1 MDFGS
6 YGKTWWANKWLCS
19 ILATASEQ
27 AILQGLK
34 FAARGQ
40 VTSVDIVDNRVISVV
55 KGPNGGLHNNY
66 IVFPKFSKE
75 SSEIF
80 VSFLKQQPAELL
92 ALNNKALSPSLELL
106 MSKSGLQLF
115 DDPAKVNMGC
125 DCRDE
130 RPCKYLVA
138 TFLKIA
144 EQADKEPNVLFK
156 IHGLD
161 LEFIKDFKP
170 DAMEM
175 EAPAEA
181 NLVRSFSKATRLVS
195 SSAENDAGVS
205 GNGSVAGNGN
215 GKSTGESAGIASAIE
230 NAAGKVTESNANV
243 AGDGN
248 GNRAGNGNWN
258 RAGDGNGNRAGDGNG
273 NRAGDGNGNRAGEN
287 AEREEQNAAELT
299 YAEDASASLFGGYK
313 GSGRESLN
321 SIPPKQLPTFDFKSW
336 KDYSHIL
343 PAMLQNFP
351 KFCPA
356 GNFRK
361 SFTDELQACHKFFC
375 DFENFDVFSEH
386 FRVNNAKTFLM
397 ENEQLRLFHKP
408 GWHWNFEQSMAG
420 KIINSNLTVTNVMG
434 ALCCLSAGNFSW
446 HHYSVRYLHLMLQVA
461 FYLVRTGAIYP
472 QVFWIG
478 KDVAQMRWLPAEMLP
493 EILYIVAD
501 LEVTAP
507 RELAWTSKDESFFE
521 IAEPAEHILSL
532 FISQLLKFARKYKT
546 PLKTN
551 HGNLLSFFFDS
562 VSGKLANNAHAIP
575 GKIQQWLSVYSCL
588 GCRTQILFVCSEMD
602 EDVALDVFVLD
613 EDGTATSDAEKSV
626 AGKSVAGNAGENMT
640 SVAGNAAGL
649 LNVARRTPLSEL
661 FENNDSRLLSI
672 MSVLNGIA
680 DGFKPLDAYLERRA
694 SEPILMR
701 GAELLDFLQD
711 CLKKLQLFG
720 IQTEIPKSLL
730 NIGKPKPK
738 MRLQGS
744 MSFGAFTAGDLLD
757 FDWEIAIGD
766 ENISAKEFLEL
777 AEQADGLLK
786 YKSSYVQITEQDLQS
801 IRDKIEGKSSESAKN
816 GKGKKAAEGA
826 TGDAATST
834 DEILEED
841 SVPEI
846 TQAKLVQACFT
857 GECDN
862 IPVEMASD
870 FKQQFDAWR
879 AETDIPLPEHLNAT
893 LRPYQMRGYSW
904 MYKNLE
910 IGFGCILADDMGLGK
925 TLQVI
930 TFLLKM
936 KQEGKFAEKKAI
948 VVMPAGL
955 LCNWQ
960 VEIKKFAPDLT
971 FFAYHGGRRDLE
983 KFNADIL
990 LTTYATFRKDFAELD
1005 KHEWQ
1010 TIIIDEA
1017 QNIKNADSE
1026 QSKLLR
1032 RMRAPMK
1039 IAMSGTPVE
1048 NRLMEFWTIM
1058 DFANRGFF
1066 PSASEFR
1073 EKFETPIQ
1081 KNGNQVVAETFRKI
1095 TAPFML
1101 RRLKTDKSII
1111 SDLPD
1116 KIIQDE
1122 YAELTRSQAALYKR
1136 TLDHF
1141 LAQLEE
1147 EQQLSEKANDA
1158 HALFKRKGIILQMI
1172 LALKQICNHPATFL
1186 KGLANTKSAASST
1199 QDAADS
1205 QESAALRL
1213 GSGSLAPAT
1222 QRHPDD
1228 HREEDYLKGE
1238 SRDQAGL
1245 GMTEPKGRGE
1255 APSSDTIASELDSGS
1270 TAGMTKGKLESGK
1283 MQMLLDLLTSIQEQ
1297 GEKTLIF
1304 TQFAEMGHLLK
1315 STIESEL
1322 GLRTHFYHGGCTQ
1335 TQRSEMIQD
1344 FQENP
1349 DCKVLI
1355 LSLKAGG
1362 TGLNLVAA
1370 SQVIHY
1376 DLWWNPAIEAQAT
1389 DRAFRIGQKRNVQVH
1404 RFITKG
1410 TFEEKI
1416 NALLETKKAI
1426 ANLTVNAGETWLADM
1441 DDKQLA
1447 EVFCLDNTIV

>member
-6 YGKTWWANKWLCS
+6 YGKTWWANKWLSS

-27 AILQGLK
+27 AVLQGLK

-40 VTSVDIVDNRVISVV
+40 VTSIDIVDNRVISVV

-115 DDPAKVNMGC
+115 DDSAKVNMGC

-161 LEFIKDFKP
+161 LEFIKDYKP
-170 DAMEM
+170 DSMEM
-175 EAPAEA
+175 EAPSEA
-181 NLVRSFSKATRLVS
+181 NLVRSFSKATRLVGNAAS
-195 SSAENDAGVS
+195 TDAASVS
-205 GNGSVAGNGN
+205 GNAAGN
-215 GKSTGESAGIASAIE
+215 ASA
-230 NAAGKVTESNANV
+230 NGNV
-243 AGDGN
+243 AGSN
-248 GNRAGNGNWN
+248 
-258 RAGDGNGNRAGDGNG
+258 
-273 NRAGDGNGNRAGEN
+273 GEN
-287 AEREEQNAAELT
+287 AGDSDERAEQEARHAAELSH
-299 YAEDASASLFGGYK
+299 AEDASASLFGGYK
-313 GSGRESLN
+313 GSGRESQN

-361 SFTDELQACHKFFC
+361 SFTDELESCHKFFT
-375 DFENFDVFSEH
+375 DFENFDAFSEQ

-408 GWHWNFEQSMAG
+408 GWHWNFEQSMAD
-420 KIINSNLTVTNVMG
+420 KVINSNLTVTNVMG

-507 RELAWTSKDESFFE
+507 RELAWTSKEESFFE

-613 EDGTATSDAEKSV
+613 EDAASA
-626 AGKSVAGNAGENMT
+626 AGNDAA
-640 SVAGNAAGL
+640 SAAGNAAGL

-701 GAELLDFLQD
+701 GAELLEFLQD

-720 IQTEIPKSLL
+720 IQTEIPKNLL

-801 IRDKIEGKSSESAKN
+801 IRDKIEGKSSDSAKN
-816 GKGKKAAEGA
+816 SKGKKAARD
-826 TGDAATST
+826 DAGTSSENAAENA

-879 AETDIPLPEHLNAT
+879 AETDIPLPENLNAT

-904 MYKNLE
+904 MYKNLQ

-936 KQEGKFAEKKAI
+936 KQEGRFAEKKAI

-960 VEIKKFAPDLT
+960 VEIKKFAPELT
-971 FFAYHGGRRDLE
+971 FFAYHGGRRDLQ
-983 KFNADIL
+983 KFSADVL

-1032 RMRAPMK
+1032 KMKAPMK

-1058 DFANRGFF
+1058 DFANHGFF

-1081 KNGNQVVAETFRKI
+1081 KNGNQIVAETFRKI

-1122 YAELTRSQAALYKR
+1122 YAELTRSQAALYQK
-1136 TLDHF
+1136 TLEHF
-1141 LAQLEE
+1141 MQELEM
-1147 EQQLSEKANDA
+1147 EQALSEKANDA

-1186 KGLANTKSAASST
+1186 KGLAAPENAAT
-1199 QDAADS
+1199 PVQDAA
-1205 QESAALRL
+1205 AV
-1213 GSGSLAPAT
+1213 PAERADT
-1222 QRHPDD
+1222 
-1228 HREEDYLKGE
+1228 
-1238 SRDQAGL
+1238 
-1245 GMTEPKGRGE
+1245 PK
-1255 APSSDTIASELDSGS
+1255 DTS
-1270 TAGMTKGKLESGK
+1270 KLESGK
-1283 MQMLLDLLTSIQEQ
+1283 MQMLLDLLTSIQDQ

-1426 ANLTVNAGETWLADM
+1426 ANMTVNAGETWLADM

>member
-6 YGKTWWANKWLCS
+6 YGKTWWANKWLSS

-27 AILQGLK
+27 AVLQGLK

-40 VTSVDIVDNRVISVV
+40 VTSIDIVDNRVISVV

-75 SSEIF
+75 SSEVF

-130 RPCKYLVA
+130 RPCKYLIA

-161 LEFIKDFKP
+161 LEFIKDYKP

-175 EAPAEA
+175 EAPSET
-181 NLVRSFSKATRLVS
+181 NLVRSFSKATRLVGT
-195 SSAENDAGVS
+195 SAEN
-205 GNGSVAGNGN
+205 
-215 GKSTGESAGIASAIE
+215 ASAIGT
-230 NAAGKVTESNANV
+230 AAGDSDEHEA
-243 AGDGN
+243 
-248 GNRAGNGNWN
+248 
-258 RAGDGNGNRAGDGNG
+258 
-273 NRAGDGNGNRAGEN
+273 
-287 AEREEQNAAELT
+287 QNAAELSH
-299 YAEDASASLFGGYK
+299 AEDASASLFGGYK
-313 GSGRESLN
+313 GSGRESQN

-361 SFTDELQACHKFFC
+361 SFTDELESCHKFFT
-375 DFENFDVFSEH
+375 DFENFDAFSEQ

-408 GWHWNFEQSMAG
+408 GWHWNFEQSMAD
-420 KIINSNLTVTNVMG
+420 KVINSNLTVTNVMG

-507 RELAWTSKDESFFE
+507 RELAWTSKEESFFE

-613 EDGTATSDAEKSV
+613 EDAASAS
-626 AGKSVAGNAGENMT
+626 
-640 SVAGNAAGL
+640 GNAAGPV
-649 LNVARRTPLSEL
+649 NAPRRTPLSEL

-720 IQTEIPKSLL
+720 IQTEIPKNLL

-801 IRDKIEGKSSESAKN
+801 IRDKIEGKSSGNVKD
-816 GKGKKAAEGA
+816 GKGKKTAGDDAGKSSENAAENA
-826 TGDAATST
+826 

-879 AETDIPLPEHLNAT
+879 AETEIPLPENLNAT

-930 TFLLKM
+930 AFLLKM

-971 FFAYHGGRRDLE
+971 FFAYHGGSRNLE
-983 KFNADIL
+983 KFNADVL
-990 LTTYATFRKDFAELD
+990 LTTYATFRKDFDELNER
-1005 KHEWQ
+1005 EWQ
-1010 TIIIDEA
+1010 VIVIDEA

-1026 QSKLLR
+1026 QSRLLR

-1066 PSASEFR
+1066 PSAAEFR

-1081 KNGNQVVAETFRKI
+1081 KMGNEKVAETFRKI

-1122 YAELTRSQAALYKR
+1122 YAELTKPQAALYQK
-1136 TLDHF
+1136 TLEHF
-1141 LAQLEE
+1141 MQELEM
-1147 EQQLSEKANDA
+1147 EQAMSEKANDA

-1186 KGLANTKSAASST
+1186 KGAAAASQEKVAEPAEGPFLR
-1199 QDAADS
+1199 QDADAPRPAHLHPGTGRKDAHLHAVRRNGPPA
-1205 QESAALRL
+1205 EIHHRRGTRPPHAFLPRRMHTNAALRNDRGL
-1213 GSGSLAPAT
+1213 P
-1222 QRHPDD
+1222 
-1228 HREEDYLKGE
+1228 EE
-1238 SRDQAGL
+1238 SRMQGAHPLAQGGRHGPQPHRRIAGHPL
-1245 GMTEPKGRGE
+1245 RLVVEPRHRSASHRPRLPYRAKAQR
-1255 APSSDTIASELDSGS
+1255 PSPPLYH
-1270 TAGMTKGKLESGK
+1270 
-1283 MQMLLDLLTSIQEQ
+1283 Q
-1297 GEKTLIF
+1297 
-1304 TQFAEMGHLLK
+1304 GHLRRENQRAPRNQK
-1315 STIESEL
+1315 SHRQLDRE
-1322 GLRTHFYHGGCTQ
+1322 RWRNMARRHG
-1335 TQRSEMIQD
+1335 R
-1344 FQENP
+1344 
-1349 DCKVLI
+1349 
-1355 LSLKAGG
+1355 
-1362 TGLNLVAA
+1362 
-1370 SQVIHY
+1370 
-1376 DLWWNPAIEAQAT
+1376 QAT
-1389 DRAFRIGQKRNVQVH
+1389 RRS
-1404 RFITKG
+1404 
-1410 TFEEKI
+1410 
-1416 NALLETKKAI
+1416 LLPRQHDCVI
-1426 ANLTVNAGETWLADM
+1426 
-1441 DDKQLA
+1441 
-1447 EVFCLDNTIV
+1447 F

>member
-6 YGKTWWANKWLCS
+6 YGKTWWANKWLSS

-34 FAARGQ
+34 FASRGQ
-40 VTSVDIVDNRVISVV
+40 VANVDIVDNRVISVV
-55 KGPNGGLHNNY
+55 KGPNGGMHNNY

-92 ALNNKALSPSLELL
+92 AFNNKALSPSLELL
-106 MSKSGLQLF
+106 MAKSGLQLF

-130 RPCKYLVA
+130 RPCKYLIA

-144 EQADKEPNVLFK
+144 EQADKDPNILFK

-170 DAMEM
+170 ETMEM
-175 EAPAEA
+175 EAPSES

-195 SSAENDAGVS
+195 
-205 GNGSVAGNGN
+205 
-215 GKSTGESAGIASAIE
+215 ESDS
-230 NAAGKVTESNANV
+230 NAESNTGTDTASRSADGNRT
-243 AGDGN
+243 GDGN
-248 GNRAGNGNWN
+248 ADSAGNSANN
-258 RAGDGNGNRAGDGNG
+258 AITKVAN
-273 NRAGDGNGNRAGEN
+273 EN
-287 AEREEQNAAELT
+287 HDERAEREEQNAAEREVQNAAELSN
-299 YAEDASASLFGGYK
+299 AEDASASLFGGYK

-321 SIPPKQLPTFDFKSW
+321 NIPPKQLPTFDFKSW

-375 DFENFDVFSEH
+375 DFENFEIFSEQ

-408 GWHWNFEQSMAG
+408 GWHWNFEQSLAE
-420 KIINSNLTVTNVMG
+420 KVIKSNLTVTNVMG
-434 ALCCLSAGNFSW
+434 ALCCLSSGNFSW
-446 HHYSVRYLHLMLQVA
+446 HHYSVRYLHLLLQTA
-461 FYLVRTGAIYP
+461 FHLVRTGAIYP

-478 KDVAQMRWLPAEMLP
+478 KDVAQMRWRPAEMLP
-493 EILYIVAD
+493 EILYIIAD
-501 LEVTAP
+501 LEVAAP
-507 RELAWTSKDESFFE
+507 RGLAWTSKEESFFE

-532 FISQLLKFARKYKT
+532 FISQLLKFARTYKT
-546 PLKTN
+546 QLKTN

-562 VSGKLANNAHAIP
+562 VSGKLANNAHTIP

-613 EDGTATSDAEKSV
+613 EDAASASGNATNATGKEATSASE
-626 AGKSVAGNAGENMT
+626 NAAKNA
-640 SVAGNAAGL
+640 AGNAAGL

-701 GAELLDFLQD
+701 GTELLDFLQD

-720 IQTEIPKSLL
+720 IQTEIPKNLL

-766 ENISAKEFLEL
+766 ENLSAKEFLEL

-786 YKSSYVQITEQDLQS
+786 YKSSYVQITEKDLQS
-801 IRDKIEGKSSESAKN
+801 IRDKIEGKSNESAKK
-816 GKGKKAAEGA
+816 GKGKKAAGNV
-826 TGDAATST
+826 TGDAEGTATGESANNGENA

-879 AETDIPLPEHLNAT
+879 AETEIPLPEHLNAT

-983 KFNADIL
+983 KFNADVL
-990 LTTYATFRKDFAELD
+990 LTTYATFRKDFKELD
-1005 KHEWQ
+1005 KIEWQ

-1032 RMRAPMK
+1032 KMKAPMK

-1058 DFANRGFF
+1058 DFANHGFF

-1073 EKFETPIQ
+1073 EKYETPIQ

-1122 YAELTRSQAALYKR
+1122 YAELTKPQAALYKR

-1147 EQQLSEKANDA
+1147 EQQMSELANDA

-1186 KGLANTKSAASST
+1186 KGLNQKDTAAVPTES
-1199 QDAADS
+1199 ADS
-1205 QESAALRL
+1205 
-1213 GSGSLAPAT
+1213 PT
-1222 QRHPDD
+1222 PRHP
-1228 HREEDYLKGE
+1228 EQSEG
-1238 SRDQAGL
+1238 
-1245 GMTEPKGRGE
+1245 
-1255 APSSDTIASELDSGS
+1255 SSEVLVNNS
-1270 TAGMTKGKLESGK
+1270 TAAAPKKSNKLESGK

-1426 ANLTVNAGETWLADM
+1426 ANMTVNAGETWLADM

-1447 EVFCLDNTIV
+1447 EVFRLDNTIV

>member
-1 MDFGS
+1 MDFGN
-6 YGKTWWANKWLCS
+6 YGKTWWANKWLNS
-19 ILATASEQ
+19 ILATASDQ
-27 AILQGLK
+27 AVLQGLK

-40 VTSVDIVDNRVISVV
+40 VTSIDIVDNRVISVV

-161 LEFIKDFKP
+161 LDFIKDYKP
-170 DAMEM
+170 DSMEM
-175 EAPAEA
+175 EAPSET
-181 NLVRSFSKATRLVS
+181 NLVRSFSKATRLV
-195 SSAENDAGVS
+195 
-205 GNGSVAGNGN
+205 GSNA
-215 GKSTGESAGIASAIE
+215 E
-230 NAAGKVTESNANV
+230 NAAGNASANGNV
-243 AGDGN
+243 AGSN
-248 GNRAGNGNWN
+248 GESADSAVARS
-258 RAGDGNGNRAGDGNG
+258 
-273 NRAGDGNGNRAGEN
+273 AGESD
-287 AEREEQNAAELT
+287 EREAQNAAELSH
-299 YAEDASASLFGGYK
+299 AEDASASLFGGYK
-313 GSGRESLN
+313 GSGRESQN

-361 SFTDELQACHKFFC
+361 SFTDELESCHKFFT
-375 DFENFDVFSEH
+375 DFENFDAFSEQ

-408 GWHWNFEQSMAG
+408 GWHWNFEQSMAD
-420 KIINSNLTVTNVMG
+420 KVINSNLTVTNVMG

-507 RELAWTSKDESFFE
+507 RELAWTSKEEAFFE

-613 EDGTATSDAEKSV
+613 EDAASAS
-626 AGKSVAGNAGENMT
+626 
-640 SVAGNAAGL
+640 GNAAGPV
-649 LNVARRTPLSEL
+649 NAPRRTPLSEL

-701 GAELLDFLQD
+701 GAELLEFLQD

-720 IQTEIPKSLL
+720 IQTEIPKNLL

-801 IRDKIEGKSSESAKN
+801 IRDKIEGKSGADAKD
-816 GKGKKAAEGA
+816 GKGKKTAGDDAGTSSDNAAENA
-826 TGDAATST
+826 

-879 AETDIPLPEHLNAT
+879 AETDIPLPENLNAT

-960 VEIKKFAPDLT
+960 VEIKKFAPELT
-971 FFAYHGGRRDLE
+971 FFAYHGGRRDLQ
-983 KFNADIL
+983 KFSADVL

-1058 DFANRGFF
+1058 DFANHGFF

-1081 KNGNQVVAETFRKI
+1081 KNGNQIVAETFRKI

-1122 YAELTRSQAALYKR
+1122 YAELTRSQAALYQK
-1136 TLDHF
+1136 TLEHF
-1141 LAQLEE
+1141 MQELEM
-1147 EQQLSEKANDA
+1147 EQALSEKANDA

-1186 KGLANTKSAASST
+1186 KGLAATSA
-1199 QDAADS
+1199 QDAAAVPT
-1205 QESAALRL
+1205 ESAN
-1213 GSGSLAPAT
+1213 SPS

-1238 SRDQAGL
+1238 CRDQAGL

-1255 APSSDTIASELDSGS
+1255 APSSEVLSNVPKSS
-1270 TAGMTKGKLESGK
+1270 KLESGK

-1416 NALLETKKAI
+1416 NSLLETKKAI

>member
-92 ALNNKALSPSLELL
+92 AFNNKALSPSLELL

-181 NLVRSFSKATRLVS
+181 NLVRSFSKATRLVGTG
-195 SSAENDAGVS
+195 AENDAGVS
-205 GNGSVAGNGN
+205 GNANAAGDAIANVAGDGN
-215 GKSTGESAGIASAIE
+215 GKSTGESAGIASAIG

-248 GNRAGNGNWN
+248 GNRAEHVE
-258 RAGDGNGNRAGDGNG
+258 R
-273 NRAGDGNGNRAGEN
+273 

-336 KDYSHIL
+336 KDYLHIL

-613 EDGTATSDAEKSV
+613 EDGTATSVAE
-626 AGKSVAGNAGENMT
+626 KSVAGNAGENMT

-649 LNVARRTPLSEL
+649 LNVAKRTPLSEL

-786 YKSSYVQITEQDLQS
+786 YKSSYVQITEKDLQS
-801 IRDKIEGKSSESAKN
+801 IRDKIEGKSSESAK
-816 GKGKKAAEGA
+816 KGKKAAGNAVGTAAENSAGNS
-826 TGDAATST
+826 ATSA

-893 LRPYQMRGYSW
+893 LRSYQMRGYSW

-983 KFNADIL
+983 KFNADVL

-1205 QESAALRL
+1205 QESAAL
-1213 GSGSLAPAT
+1213 
-1222 QRHPDD
+1222 Q
-1228 HREEDYLKGE
+1228 K
-1238 SRDQAGL
+1238 
-1245 GMTEPKGRGE
+1245 
-1255 APSSDTIASELDSGS
+1255 SS
-1270 TAGMTKGKLESGK
+1270 KLESGK

-1315 STIESEL
+1315 STIEEEL

>member
-27 AILQGLK
+27 AIVQGLK
-34 FAARGQ
+34 FATRGQ
-40 VTSVDIVDNRVISVV
+40 VSSVDIVDNRVISVV

-92 ALNNKALSPSLELL
+92 AFNNKALSPSLELL
-106 MSKSGLQLF
+106 MAKSGLQLF

-130 RPCKYLVA
+130 RPCKYLIA

-144 EQADKEPNVLFK
+144 EQADKDPNVLFK
-156 IHGLD
+156 IHGLN

-170 DAMEM
+170 ETMEM
-175 EAPAEA
+175 EAPAES

-195 SSAENDAGVS
+195 ESEPNAESSSITRTASGNAARNAESNGNVAGVS
-205 GNGSVAGNGN
+205 GN
-215 GKSTGESAGIASAIE
+215 
-230 NAAGKVTESNANV
+230 ANE
-243 AGDGN
+243 
-248 GNRAGNGNWN
+248 NRAGNGN
-258 RAGDGNGNRAGDGNG
+258 GNSDERT
-273 NRAGDGNGNRAGEN
+273 
-287 AEREEQNAAELT
+287 EREEQNAAELAH
-299 YAEDASASLFGGYK
+299 AEDASESFFGGYK
-313 GSGRESLN
+313 GSGRESQN
-321 SIPPKQLPTFDFKSW
+321 SIPPKRLPEFDFKSW

-408 GWHWNFEQSMAG
+408 GWHWKFEQSMG
-420 KIINSNLTVTNVMG
+420 EKVINSNLTVTNVMG
-434 ALCCLSAGNFSW
+434 ALCCLSSGNFSW

-478 KDVAQMRWLPAEMLP
+478 KDVAQMRWRPAEMLP

-501 LEVTAP
+501 LEVSAP
-507 RELAWTSKDESFFE
+507 RGLAWTSKEESFFE

-532 FISQLLKFARKYKT
+532 FISQLLKFARTYKT

-562 VSGKLANNAHAIP
+562 VSGKLANNAHTIP
-575 GKIQQWLSVYSCL
+575 GKIQQWLSVYSSL
-588 GCRTQILFVCSEMD
+588 GCRTQISFVCSEMD
-602 EDVALDVFVLD
+602 EDVALDIFVLD
-613 EDGTATSDAEKSV
+613 EDGTK
-626 AGKSVAGNAGENMT
+626 
-640 SVAGNAAGL
+640 
-649 LNVARRTPLSEL
+649 RTPLSEL

-672 MSVLNGIA
+672 LSVLNGIA

-694 SEPILMR
+694 SDPILMR
-701 GAELLDFLQD
+701 GAELLEFLQD

-720 IQTEIPKSLL
+720 IQTEIPKNLL

-786 YKSSYVQITEQDLQS
+786 YKSSYVQITEKDLQS
-801 IRDKIEGKSSESAKN
+801 IRDKIEGKSGESAKN
-816 GKGKKAAEGA
+816 GKGKKVAENAEETAAENSA
-826 TGDAATST
+826 GDAATSA
-834 DEILEED
+834 EENLEED

-879 AETDIPLPEHLNAT
+879 SETEIPLPENLNAT

-960 VEIKKFAPDLT
+960 VEIKKFAPELS
-971 FFAYHGGRRDLE
+971 FFAYHGGRRSLE
-983 KFNADIL
+983 KFNADVL
-990 LTTYATFRKDFAELD
+990 LTTYATFRKDFKELD
-1005 KHEWQ
+1005 KHAWQ

-1032 RMRAPMK
+1032 KMKAPMK

-1058 DFANRGFF
+1058 DFANHGFF

-1081 KNGNQVVAETFRKI
+1081 KNGNQIVAETFRKI

-1147 EQQLSEKANDA
+1147 EQELSEKANDA

-1186 KGLANTKSAASST
+1186 KGLDDNHLRRESRPTGVGHDRAEWLGIERSESPKTKDESAAS
-1199 QDAADS
+1199 Q
-1205 QESAALRL
+1205 
-1213 GSGSLAPAT
+1213 
-1222 QRHPDD
+1222 
-1228 HREEDYLKGE
+1228 K
-1238 SRDQAGL
+1238 
-1245 GMTEPKGRGE
+1245 
-1255 APSSDTIASELDSGS
+1255 SS
-1270 TAGMTKGKLESGK
+1270 KLESGK

>member
-181 NLVRSFSKATRLVS
+181 NLVRSFSKATRLVGTG
-195 SSAENDAGVS
+195 AENDAGVS
-205 GNGSVAGNGN
+205 GNANAA
-215 GKSTGESAGIASAIE
+215 GESAGIASAIG
-230 NAAGKVTESNANV
+230 NAAGKVAESNGSV

-248 GNRAGNGNWN
+248 GNRAEHVE
-258 RAGDGNGNRAGDGNG
+258 R
-273 NRAGDGNGNRAGEN
+273 

-420 KIINSNLTVTNVMG
+420 KTINSNLTVTNVMG

-613 EDGTATSDAEKSV
+613 EDGTATSVAE
-626 AGKSVAGNAGENMT
+626 KSVAGNAGENMT

-649 LNVARRTPLSEL
+649 LNVAKRTPLSEL

-786 YKSSYVQITEQDLQS
+786 YKSSYVQITEKDLQS
-801 IRDKIEGKSSESAKN
+801 IRDKIEGKSSESSKN
-816 GKGKKAAEGA
+816 GKGKKVAENTAGNAVGTAAENSAGNS
-826 TGDAATST
+826 ATST

-879 AETDIPLPEHLNAT
+879 AETDIPLPENLNAT

-983 KFNADIL
+983 KFNADVL

-1186 KGLANTKSAASST
+1186 KGAAAAS
-1199 QDAADS
+1199 
-1205 QESAALRL
+1205 QENVAEPAEATPIES
-1213 GSGSLAPAT
+1213 APAT
-1222 QRHPDD
+1222 
-1228 HREEDYLKGE
+1228 
-1238 SRDQAGL
+1238 S
-1245 GMTEPKGRGE
+1245 
-1255 APSSDTIASELDSGS
+1255 APALS
-1270 TAGMTKGKLESGK
+1270 SGK

>member
-6 YGKTWWANKWLCS
+6 YGKTWWANKWLNS
-19 ILATASEQ
+19 ILATASDQ
-27 AILQGLK
+27 AVLQGLK

-40 VTSVDIVDNRVISVV
+40 VTSIDIVDNRVISVV

-80 VSFLKQQPAELL
+80 VSFLKQLPAELL

-161 LEFIKDFKP
+161 LEFIKDYKP

-175 EAPAEA
+175 EAPSEV
-181 NLVRSFSKATRLVS
+181 NLVRSFSKATRLVGNAAS
-195 SSAENDAGVS
+195 SDAAGAS
-205 GNGSVAGNGN
+205 GNAAGNASANGNVAGSN
-215 GKSTGESAGIASAIE
+215 GESADSA
-230 NAAGKVTESNANV
+230 V
-243 AGDGN
+243 ARN
-248 GNRAGNGNWN
+248 
-258 RAGDGNGNRAGDGNG
+258 
-273 NRAGDGNGNRAGEN
+273 AGESD
-287 AEREEQNAAELT
+287 EREAQNAAELSH
-299 YAEDASASLFGGYK
+299 AEDASASLFGGYK
-313 GSGRESLN
+313 GSGRESQN

-361 SFTDELQACHKFFC
+361 SFTDELESCHKFFT
-375 DFENFDVFSEH
+375 DFENFDAFSEQ

-408 GWHWNFEQSMAG
+408 GWHWNFEQSMAD
-420 KIINSNLTVTNVMG
+420 KVINSNLTVTNVMG

-507 RELAWTSKDESFFE
+507 RELAWTSKEEAFFE

-613 EDGTATSDAEKSV
+613 EDAASA
-626 AGKSVAGNAGENMT
+626 AGNDAA
-640 SVAGNAAGL
+640 SAAGNAAGL
-649 LNVARRTPLSEL
+649 VNATRRTPLSEL

-720 IQTEIPKSLL
+720 IQTEIPKNLL

-801 IRDKIEGKSSESAKN
+801 IRDKIEGKSSDSAKN
-816 GKGKKAAEGA
+816 SKGKKTGGDEARTSSENAAEGA

-879 AETDIPLPEHLNAT
+879 AETDIPLPENLNAT

-971 FFAYHGGRRDLE
+971 FFAYHGGRRNLQ
-983 KFNADIL
+983 KFNADVL

-1058 DFANRGFF
+1058 DFANHGFF

-1081 KNGNQVVAETFRKI
+1081 KNGNQIVAETFRKI

-1122 YAELTRSQAALYKR
+1122 YAELTRSQAALYQK
-1136 TLDHF
+1136 TLEHF
-1141 LAQLEE
+1141 MQELEM
-1147 EQQLSEKANDA
+1147 EQALSEKANDA

-1186 KGLANTKSAASST
+1186 KGLAAASAQDAAAVPTESAAS
-1199 QDAADS
+1199 Q
-1205 QESAALRL
+1205 
-1213 GSGSLAPAT
+1213 
-1222 QRHPDD
+1222 
-1228 HREEDYLKGE
+1228 K
-1238 SRDQAGL
+1238 
-1245 GMTEPKGRGE
+1245 
-1255 APSSDTIASELDSGS
+1255 SS
-1270 TAGMTKGKLESGK
+1270 KLESGK

>member
-6 YGKTWWANKWLCS
+6 YGKTWWANKWLS
-19 ILATASEQ
+19 AILATASEQ
-27 AILQGLK
+27 AVLQGLK
-34 FAARGQ
+34 FASRGQ
-40 VTSVDIVDNRVISVV
+40 VANVDIVDNRVISVV

-106 MSKSGLQLF
+106 MMKSGLQLF

-130 RPCKYLVA
+130 RPCKYLIA

-144 EQADKEPNVLFK
+144 EEADKDPNVLFK

-170 DAMEM
+170 ETMEM
-175 EAPAEA
+175 EAPAES
-181 NLVRSFSKATRLVS
+181 NLVRSFSKATKLVS
-195 SSAENDAGVS
+195 ESDANDTAS
-205 GNGSVAGNGN
+205 GNVAGNRTTN
-215 GKSTGESAGIASAIE
+215 AAADAESSA
-230 NAAGKVTESNANV
+230 NAAGTATE
-243 AGDGN
+243 N
-248 GNRAGNGNWN
+248 GNTAT
-258 RAGDGNGNRAGDGNG
+258 
-273 NRAGDGNGNRAGEN
+273 EN
-287 AEREEQNAAELT
+287 IATRSRAAELAH
-299 YAEDASASLFGGYK
+299 AEDASESFFGGYK
-313 GSGRESLN
+313 GSGRESQN
-321 SIPPKQLPTFDFKSW
+321 SIPPKRLPEFDFKSW

-408 GWHWNFEQSMAG
+408 GWHWNFEQALDE
-420 KIINSNLTVTNVMG
+420 KVIKSNLTVTNVMG
-434 ALCCLSAGNFSW
+434 ALCCLSSGNFSW
-446 HHYSVRYLHLMLQVA
+446 HHYSVRYLHLLLQVS

-478 KDVAQMRWLPAEMLP
+478 KDVAQMRWRPAEMLP

-501 LEVTAP
+501 LEVAAP
-507 RELAWTSKDESFFE
+507 RNLAWTSKDEELFE

-532 FISQLLKFARKYKT
+532 FISQLLKFARTYKT
-546 PLKTN
+546 QLKTN

-562 VSGKLANNAHAIP
+562 VSGKLANNAHTIP
-575 GKIQQWLSVYSCL
+575 GKIQQWLSVYSSL
-588 GCRTQILFVCSEMD
+588 GCRTQILFVCYESGD
-602 EDVALDVFVLD
+602 DVALEIFVLD
-613 EDGTATSDAEKSV
+613 EDANSNADVDAG
-626 AGKSVAGNAGENMT
+626 ANANVGENR
-640 SVAGNAAGL
+640 AN
-649 LNVARRTPLSEL
+649 RTPLSEL

-672 MSVLNGIA
+672 LSVLNGIA
-680 DGFKPLDAYLERRA
+680 DGFKPLDEYLERRA
-694 SEPILMR
+694 SVPILMR
-701 GAELLDFLQD
+701 GAELLEFLQD
-711 CLKKLQLFG
+711 CLKKLELFG
-720 IQTEIPKSLL
+720 IKTEIPKNLL

-744 MSFGAFTAGDLLD
+744 MSFGAFTASDLLD

-766 ENISAKEFLEL
+766 ENVSAKEFLEL

-786 YKSSYVQITEQDLQS
+786 YKSQYVQITEQDLQS
-801 IRDKIEGKSSESAKN
+801 IRDKIEGKPGATKGKGAKKHDGESAN
-816 GKGKKAAEGA
+816 SDASNDADGGSA
-826 TGDAATST
+826 TNS

-841 SVPEI
+841 TAPEI

-879 AETDIPLPEHLNAT
+879 AETEIPLPENLNAT

-904 MYKNLE
+904 MYKNLQ

-936 KQEGKFAEKKAI
+936 KQEGKFETKKAI

-960 VEIKKFAPDLT
+960 VEIKKFAPELT
-971 FFAYHGGRRDLE
+971 FFAYHGGRRNLE
-983 KFNADIL
+983 KFNADVL
-990 LTTYATFRKDFAELD
+990 LTTYATYRKDFKELD
-1005 KHEWQ
+1005 QIEWQ

-1032 RMRAPMK
+1032 KMKAPMK

-1073 EKFETPIQ
+1073 EKYETPIQ
-1081 KNGNQVVAETFRKI
+1081 KNGNQIVAETFRKI

-1111 SDLPD
+1111 SDLPE

-1122 YAELTRSQAALYKR
+1122 YAELTRSQAAIYKR

-1147 EQQLSEKANDA
+1147 EQQLSELANDS

-1186 KGLANTKSAASST
+1186 KGVDDNHLRRETK
-1199 QDAADS
+1199 D
-1205 QESAALRL
+1205 ER
-1213 GSGSLAPAT
+1213 
-1222 QRHPDD
+1222 
-1228 HREEDYLKGE
+1228 REMD
-1238 SRDQAGL
+1238 
-1245 GMTEPKGRGE
+1245 
-1255 APSSDTIASELDSGS
+1255 S
-1270 TAGMTKGKLESGK
+1270 TAPLQSDNAGVQHQKKLESGK
-1283 MQMLLDLLTSIQEQ
+1283 MQMLLDLLTSIQDQ

-1304 TQFAEMGHLLK
+1304 TQFAEMGNLLK
-1315 STIESEL
+1315 MTIETEL

-1335 TQRSEMIQD
+1335 AQRAEMIQD
-1344 FQENP
+1344 FQGNP

-1362 TGLNLVAA
+1362 TGLNLTAA

-1426 ANLTVNAGETWLADM
+1426 ANMTVNAGETWLADM

-1447 EVFCLDNTIV
+1447 EIFRLDNTIV

>member
-6 YGKTWWANKWLCS
+6 YGKTWWANKWLSS

-34 FAARGQ
+34 FATRGQ
-40 VTSVDIVDNRVISVV
+40 VTNIDIIDNRVISVV

-92 ALNNKALSPSLELL
+92 AFNNKALSPSLELL

-144 EQADKEPNVLFK
+144 EEADKEPNVLFK

-175 EAPAEA
+175 EAPSEA
-181 NLVRSFSKATRLVS
+181 NLVRSFSKATRLVGNAAS
-195 SSAENDAGVS
+195 SDTAG
-205 GNGSVAGNGN
+205 
-215 GKSTGESAGIASAIE
+215 ASE
-230 NAAGKVTESNANV
+230 NAAGNAS
-243 AGDGN
+243 AN
-248 GNRAGNGNWN
+248 GTA
-258 RAGDGNGNRAGDGNG
+258 
-273 NRAGDGNGNRAGEN
+273 
-287 AEREEQNAAELT
+287 AEREVQNAAAIRNAAGNAVEDRAKIEAEQAAELSH
-299 YAEDASASLFGGYK
+299 AEDASASLFGGYK
-313 GSGRESLN
+313 GSGRESQN
-321 SIPPKQLPTFDFKSW
+321 SIPPKQLPVFDFKSW

-375 DFENFDVFSEH
+375 DFENFDAFSEQ

-397 ENEQLRLFHKP
+397 ENEQLRLFHRP
-408 GWHWNFEQSMAG
+408 GWRWNFEQSLAN
-420 KIINSNLTVTNVMG
+420 KVIDSNLTVKNVMG

-507 RELAWTSKDESFFE
+507 RELAWTCKDEEFFE

-532 FISQLLKFARKYKT
+532 FISQLLKFARTYKT

-588 GCRTQILFVCSEMD
+588 GCRTQILFVCYESGD
-602 EDVALDVFVLD
+602 DVALEVFVCD
-613 EDGTATSDAEKSV
+613 DDGTANVGAIDDANAD
-626 AGKSVAGNAGENMT
+626 AGIGENR
-640 SVAGNAAGL
+640 AN
-649 LNVARRTPLSEL
+649 RTPLSEL

-672 MSVLNGIA
+672 LSVLNGIA

-694 SEPILMR
+694 SSPILMR

-720 IQTEIPKSLL
+720 IQTEIPKNLL

-786 YKSSYVQITEQDLQS
+786 YKSQYVQVTEQDLQS
-801 IRDKIEGKSSESAKN
+801 IRDKIEGKSGATDKKSAKSRDGESAN
-816 GKGKKAAEGA
+816 SDSTNAAG
-826 TGDAATST
+826 TDAENAENE
-834 DEILEED
+834 DEILEEEQAP
-841 SVPEI
+841 VI

-879 AETDIPLPEHLNAT
+879 AETEIPLPENLNAT

-936 KQEGKFAEKKAI
+936 KQEGKFETKKAI

-960 VEIKKFAPDLT
+960 VEIKKFAPELS
-971 FFAYHGGRRDLE
+971 FFAYHGGRRNLE
-983 KFNADIL
+983 KFNADVL
-990 LTTYATFRKDFAELD
+990 LTTYATFRKDFKELD
-1005 KHEWQ
+1005 KIEWQ

-1032 RMRAPMK
+1032 KMKAPMK

-1073 EKFETPIQ
+1073 EKYETPIQ

-1111 SDLPD
+1111 SDLPE

-1122 YAELTRSQAALYKR
+1122 YAELTRSQAALYQK
-1136 TLDHF
+1136 TLEHF
-1141 LAQLEE
+1141 MQELEM
-1147 EQQLSEKANDA
+1147 EQALSEKANDA

-1186 KGLANTKSAASST
+1186 KGLDDNH
-1199 QDAADS
+1199 
-1205 QESAALRL
+1205 LR
-1213 GSGSLAPAT
+1213 
-1222 QRHPDD
+1222 R
-1228 HREEDYLKGE
+1228 E
-1238 SRDQAGL
+1238 SRPTEL
-1245 GMTEPKGRGE
+1245 GMTEPNGWDLSE
-1255 APSSDTIASELDSGS
+1255 AKDQRREMDS
-1270 TAGMTKGKLESGK
+1270 TAPLQSDKASVQHPEKLESGK

-1426 ANLTVNAGETWLADM
+1426 ANMTVNAGETWLADM

-1447 EVFCLDNTIV
+1447 EIFRLDNTIV

>member
-6 YGKTWWANKWLCS
+6 YGKTWWANKWLSS

-34 FAARGQ
+34 FASRGQ
-40 VTSVDIVDNRVISVV
+40 VANVDIVDNRVISVV
-55 KGPNGGLHNNY
+55 KGPNGGMHNNY

-92 ALNNKALSPSLELL
+92 AFNNKALSPSLELL
-106 MSKSGLQLF
+106 MAKSGLQLF

-130 RPCKYLVA
+130 RPCKYLIA

-144 EQADKEPNVLFK
+144 EQADKDPNVLFK

-170 DAMEM
+170 ETMEM
-175 EAPAEA
+175 EAPSES

-195 SSAENDAGVS
+195 ESDSNAESSSITRTASGSAARNAECNGNVAGVS
-205 GNGSVAGNGN
+205 GN
-215 GKSTGESAGIASAIE
+215 
-230 NAAGKVTESNANV
+230 ANE
-243 AGDGN
+243 
-248 GNRAGNGNWN
+248 NRAGNGN
-258 RAGDGNGNRAGDGNG
+258 ADSAGNRDE
-273 NRAGDGNGNRAGEN
+273 RT
-287 AEREEQNAAELT
+287 EREEQKAAELAH
-299 YAEDASASLFGGYK
+299 AEDASESFFGGYK

-321 SIPPKQLPTFDFKSW
+321 NIPPKQLPTFDFKSW

-375 DFENFDVFSEH
+375 DFENFEVFSEH

-408 GWHWNFEQSMAG
+408 GWHWNFEQSLAE
-420 KIINSNLTVTNVMG
+420 KVIKSNLTVTNVMG
-434 ALCCLSAGNFSW
+434 ALCCLSSGNFSW
-446 HHYSVRYLHLMLQVA
+446 HHYSVRYLHLLLQTA
-461 FYLVRTGAIYP
+461 FHLVRTGAIYP

-478 KDVAQMRWLPAEMLP
+478 KDVAQMRWRPAEMLP

-501 LEVTAP
+501 LEVAAP
-507 RELAWTSKDESFFE
+507 RGLAWTSKEESFFE

-532 FISQLLKFARKYKT
+532 FISQLLKFARTYKT
-546 PLKTN
+546 QLKTN

-562 VSGKLANNAHAIP
+562 VSGKLANNAHTIP

-588 GCRTQILFVCSEMD
+588 GCRTQILFVCSEVD

-613 EDGTATSDAEKSV
+613 EEAANAS
-626 AGKSVAGNAGENMT
+626 GNATNAAGGNAA
-640 SVAGNAAGL
+640 SVVGNTAKNATGNAAGL

-720 IQTEIPKSLL
+720 IQTEIPKNLL
-730 NIGKPKPK
+730 NISKPKPK

-786 YKSSYVQITEQDLQS
+786 YKSSYVQITEKDLQS
-801 IRDKIEGKSSESAKN
+801 IREKIEGKSSESAKN
-816 GKGKKAAEGA
+816 GKGKKAAGNV
-826 TGDAATST
+826 TGDAEGTAAGESANSSANPEENA
-834 DEILEED
+834 DELLEED

-879 AETDIPLPEHLNAT
+879 AETEVPLPENLNAT

-960 VEIKKFAPDLT
+960 VEIKKFAPELT
-971 FFAYHGGRRDLE
+971 FFAYHGGRRSLE
-983 KFNADIL
+983 KFNADVL
-990 LTTYATFRKDFAELD
+990 LTTYATFRKDFKELD
-1005 KHEWQ
+1005 KHAWQ

-1032 RMRAPMK
+1032 KMKAPMK

-1048 NRLMEFWTIM
+1048 SRLMEFWTIM
-1058 DFANRGFF
+1058 DFANHGFF

-1081 KNGNQVVAETFRKI
+1081 KNGNQIVAETFRKI

-1122 YAELTRSQAALYKR
+1122 YAELTKPQAALYKR

-1186 KGLANTKSAASST
+1186 KGLDESGKASPEPAEGTRDESEVAESSA
-1199 QDAADS
+1199 QDV
-1205 QESAALRL
+1205 SAL
-1213 GSGSLAPAT
+1213 PAEV
-1222 QRHPDD
+1222 PSNDNN
-1228 HREEDYLKGE
+1228 KV
-1238 SRDQAGL
+1238 A
-1245 GMTEPKGRGE
+1245 EPAE
-1255 APSSDTIASELDSGS
+1255 APVKKTSSLT
-1270 TAGMTKGKLESGK
+1270 SGK

-1447 EVFCLDNTIV
+1447 EVFRLDNTIV

>member
-6 YGKTWWANKWLCS
+6 YGKTWWANKWLSS

-27 AILQGLK
+27 AVLQGLK

-40 VTSVDIVDNRVISVV
+40 VTSIDIVDNRVISVV

-161 LEFIKDFKP
+161 LEFIKDYKP

-175 EAPAEA
+175 EAPSET
-181 NLVRSFSKATRLVS
+181 NLVRSFSKATRLV
-195 SSAENDAGVS
+195 ENAASTDAASVS
-205 GNGSVAGNGN
+205 GNAAGNASANGNVAGSN
-215 GKSTGESAGIASAIE
+215 GESADSA
-230 NAAGKVTESNANV
+230 V
-243 AGDGN
+243 A
-248 GNRAGNGNWN
+248 RS
-258 RAGDGNGNRAGDGNG
+258 
-273 NRAGDGNGNRAGEN
+273 AGESD
-287 AEREEQNAAELT
+287 EREAQNAAELSH
-299 YAEDASASLFGGYK
+299 AEDASASLFGGYK
-313 GSGRESLN
+313 GSGRESQN

-361 SFTDELQACHKFFC
+361 SFTDELESCHKFFT
-375 DFENFDVFSEH
+375 DFENFDAFSEQ

-408 GWHWNFEQSMAG
+408 GWHWNFEQSMAD
-420 KIINSNLTVTNVMG
+420 KVINSNLTVTNVMG

-507 RELAWTSKDESFFE
+507 RELAWTSKEESFFE

-613 EDGTATSDAEKSV
+613 EDAASAS
-626 AGKSVAGNAGENMT
+626 
-640 SVAGNAAGL
+640 GNAAGPV
-649 LNVARRTPLSEL
+649 NAPRRTPLSEL

-720 IQTEIPKSLL
+720 IQTEIPKNLL

-801 IRDKIEGKSSESAKN
+801 IRDKIEGKSSGNVKD
-816 GKGKKAAEGA
+816 GKSKKAGGNAAGSNDENAAEGA
-826 TGDAATST
+826 ATSA

-879 AETDIPLPEHLNAT
+879 TETDIPLPENLNAT

-960 VEIKKFAPDLT
+960 VEIKKFAPELT
-971 FFAYHGGRRDLE
+971 FFAYHGGRRDLQ
-983 KFNADIL
+983 KFSADVL

-1058 DFANRGFF
+1058 DFANHGFF

-1081 KNGNQVVAETFRKI
+1081 KNGNQIVAETFRKI

-1122 YAELTRSQAALYKR
+1122 YAELTRSQAALYQK
-1136 TLDHF
+1136 TLEHF
-1141 LAQLEE
+1141 MQELEM
-1147 EQQLSEKANDA
+1147 EQALSEKANDA

-1186 KGLANTKSAASST
+1186 KGLAAKSATNPSA
-1199 QDAADS
+1199 QDAAAVPTENADS
-1205 QESAALRL
+1205 PS
-1213 GSGSLAPAT
+1213 
-1222 QRHPDD
+1222 QRHPE
-1228 HREEDYLKGE
+1228 RSEGSSEVL
-1238 SRDQAGL
+1238 SNV
-1245 GMTEPKGRGE
+1245 PK
-1255 APSSDTIASELDSGS
+1255 SS
-1270 TAGMTKGKLESGK
+1270 KLESGK

-1416 NALLETKKAI
+1416 NTLLETKKTI

>member
-6 YGKTWWANKWLCS
+6 YGKSWWANKWLCS
-19 ILATASEQ
+19 ILATASEH

-40 VTSVDIVDNRVISVV
+40 VASVDIVDNRVISVV

-92 ALNNKALSPSLELL
+92 AFNNKALSPSLELL
-106 MSKSGLQLF
+106 MAKSGLQLF

-130 RPCKYLVA
+130 RPCKYLIA

-144 EQADKEPNVLFK
+144 EQADKDPNILFK

-170 DAMEM
+170 ETMEM

-181 NLVRSFSKATRLVS
+181 NLVRSFSKATRLVGSAGS
-195 SSAENDAGVS
+195 SDAAGVS
-205 GNGSVAGNGN
+205 GNANENRTGNGN
-215 GKSTGESAGIASAIE
+215 GES
-230 NAAGKVTESNANV
+230 
-243 AGDGN
+243 DGN
-248 GNRAGNGNWN
+248 RDERA
-258 RAGDGNGNRAGDGNG
+258 
-273 NRAGDGNGNRAGEN
+273 EQ
-287 AEREEQNAAELT
+287 EEQNAAELAH
-299 YAEDASASLFGGYK
+299 AEDASESLFGGYK
-313 GSGRESLN
+313 GSGRESQN

-408 GWHWNFEQSMAG
+408 GWHWKFEQSMG
-420 KIINSNLTVTNVMG
+420 EKVINSNLTVTNVMG
-434 ALCCLSAGNFSW
+434 ALCCLSSGNFSW

-478 KDVAQMRWLPAEMLP
+478 KDVAQMRWRPAEMLP

-501 LEVTAP
+501 LEVSAP
-507 RELAWTSKDESFFE
+507 RGIAWTSKDESFFE

-532 FISQLLKFARKYKT
+532 FISQLLKFARTYKT

-562 VSGKLANNAHAIP
+562 VSGKLANNAHTIP
-575 GKIQQWLSVYSCL
+575 GKIQQWLSVYSSL
-588 GCRTQILFVCSEMD
+588 GCRTQILFVCYESGD
-602 EDVALDVFVLD
+602 DVALEIFVLD
-613 EDGTATSDAEKSV
+613 EDATSAT
-626 AGKSVAGNAGENMT
+626 GNAT
-640 SVAGNAAGL
+640 K
-649 LNVARRTPLSEL
+649 RTPLSEL

-672 MSVLNGIA
+672 LSVLNGIA
-680 DGFKPLDAYLERRA
+680 DGFKPLDEYIERRA
-694 SEPILMR
+694 SVPILMR
-701 GAELLDFLQD
+701 GAELLEFLQD

-720 IQTEIPKSLL
+720 IQTEIPKNLL

-786 YKSSYVQITEQDLQS
+786 YKSSYVQITEKDLQS
-801 IRDKIEGKSSESAKN
+801 IRDKIEGKSGESAKN
-816 GKGKKAAEGA
+816 GKSKKTAGDDAETSSENAAEGA
-826 TGDAATST
+826 TGGAATSA
-834 DEILEED
+834 DELIEED

-879 AETDIPLPEHLNAT
+879 AETEVPLPENLNAT

-960 VEIKKFAPDLT
+960 VEIKKFAPELS
-971 FFAYHGGRRDLE
+971 FFAYHGGRRSLE
-983 KFNADIL
+983 KFNADVL
-990 LTTYATFRKDFAELD
+990 LTTYATFRKDFKELD
-1005 KHEWQ
+1005 KHAWQ

-1032 RMRAPMK
+1032 KMKAPMK

-1058 DFANRGFF
+1058 DFANHGFF

-1081 KNGNQVVAETFRKI
+1081 KNGNQIVAETFRKI

-1147 EQQLSEKANDA
+1147 EQELSEKANDA

-1186 KGLANTKSAASST
+1186 KGLANT
-1199 QDAADS
+1199 
-1205 QESAALRL
+1205 EN
-1213 GSGSLAPAT
+1213 
-1222 QRHPDD
+1222 RHPDD

-1238 SRDQAGL
+1238 CRDQAGL

-1255 APSSDTIASELDSGS
+1255 APSSEVLSNVPKSN
-1270 TAGMTKGKLESGK
+1270 KLESGK

-1416 NALLETKKAI
+1416 NSLLETKKAV

-1447 EVFCLDNTIV
+1447 EVFRLDNTIV

>member
-6 YGKTWWANKWLCS
+6 YGKTWWANKWLNS
-19 ILATASEQ
+19 ILANANEQ

-40 VTSVDIVDNRVISVV
+40 VTSIDIVDNRVISVV

-106 MSKSGLQLF
+106 TSKSGLQLF

-161 LEFIKDFKP
+161 LEFIKDYKP
-170 DAMEM
+170 DTMEM
-175 EAPAEA
+175 EAPSEV
-181 NLVRSFSKATRLVS
+181 NLVRSFSKATRLV
-195 SSAENDAGVS
+195 
-205 GNGSVAGNGN
+205 GSNA
-215 GKSTGESAGIASAIE
+215 E
-230 NAAGKVTESNANV
+230 NAAGNASANGNV
-243 AGDGN
+243 AGN
-248 GNRAGNGNWN
+248 N
-258 RAGDGNGNRAGDGNG
+258 
-273 NRAGDGNGNRAGEN
+273 GEN
-287 AEREEQNAAELT
+287 AGDSDERAEQEARHAAELSH
-299 YAEDASASLFGGYK
+299 AEDASASLFGGYK
-313 GSGRESLN
+313 GSGRESQN

-361 SFTDELQACHKFFC
+361 SFTDELESCHKFFT
-375 DFENFDVFSEH
+375 DFENFDAFSEQ

-408 GWHWNFEQSMAG
+408 GWHWNFEQSMAD
-420 KIINSNLTVTNVMG
+420 KVINSNLTVTNVMG
-434 ALCCLSAGNFSW
+434 VLCCLSAGNFSW

-507 RELAWTSKDESFFE
+507 RELAWTSKEESFFE

-613 EDGTATSDAEKSV
+613 EDGTAA
-626 AGKSVAGNAGENMT
+626 
-640 SVAGNAAGL
+640 NAAG
-649 LNVARRTPLSEL
+649 NDAASASENAAGMQNAARRTPLSEL

-711 CLKKLQLFG
+711 CLKKLQMFG
-720 IQTEIPKSLL
+720 IQTEIPKNLL

-801 IRDKIEGKSSESAKN
+801 IRDKIEGKSSANAKD
-816 GKGKKAAEGA
+816 GKSKKAGGNAAGSNDENATEG
-826 TGDAATST
+826 AATSA

-841 SVPEI
+841 SAPEI

-879 AETDIPLPEHLNAT
+879 AETEIPLPENLNAT

-960 VEIKKFAPDLT
+960 VEIKKFAPELT
-971 FFAYHGGRRDLE
+971 FFAYHGGRRNLQ
-983 KFNADIL
+983 KFNADVL

-1005 KHEWQ
+1005 KIEWQ

-1058 DFANRGFF
+1058 DFANHGFF

-1081 KNGNQVVAETFRKI
+1081 KNGNQIVAETFRKI

-1158 HALFKRKGIILQMI
+1158 HTLFKRKGIILQMI

-1186 KGLANTKSAASST
+1186 KGLDESAAS
-1199 QDAADS
+1199 Q
-1205 QESAALRL
+1205 
-1213 GSGSLAPAT
+1213 
-1222 QRHPDD
+1222 
-1228 HREEDYLKGE
+1228 K
-1238 SRDQAGL
+1238 
-1245 GMTEPKGRGE
+1245 
-1255 APSSDTIASELDSGS
+1255 SS
-1270 TAGMTKGKLESGK
+1270 KLESGK
-1283 MQMLLDLLTSIQEQ
+1283 MQMLLDLLKSIQEQ

-1315 STIESEL
+1315 STIEEEL

-1416 NALLETKKAI
+1416 NSLLETKKAI

>member
-6 YGKTWWANKWLCS
+6 YGKTWWANKWLSS

-34 FAARGQ
+34 FATRGQ
-40 VTSVDIVDNRVISVV
+40 VTNIDIIDNRVISVV

-92 ALNNKALSPSLELL
+92 AFNNKALSPSLELL

-161 LEFIKDFKP
+161 LEFIKDYKP

-175 EAPAEA
+175 EAPPEA
-181 NLVRSFSKATRLVS
+181 NLVRSFSKATRLVGNAAS
-195 SSAENDAGVS
+195 SDA
-205 GNGSVAGNGN
+205 AG
-215 GKSTGESAGIASAIE
+215 ASE
-230 NAAGKVTESNANV
+230 NAAGNAS
-243 AGDGN
+243 AN
-248 GNRAGNGNWN
+248 GTT
-258 RAGDGNGNRAGDGNG
+258 
-273 NRAGDGNGNRAGEN
+273 
-287 AEREEQNAAELT
+287 AEREVQNAAELSN
-299 YAEDASASLFGGYK
+299 AEDASASLFGGYK
-313 GSGRESLN
+313 GSGRESQN

-361 SFTDELQACHKFFC
+361 SFTDELESCHKFFT
-375 DFENFDVFSEH
+375 DFENFDAFSEQ

-397 ENEQLRLFHKP
+397 ENEQLRLFHRP
-408 GWHWNFEQSMAG
+408 GWHWNFEQSLAN
-420 KIINSNLTVTNVMG
+420 KVIDSNLTVKNVMG

-507 RELAWTSKDESFFE
+507 RELAWTCKDESFFE

-532 FISQLLKFARKYKT
+532 FISQLLKFARTYKT

-602 EDVALDVFVLD
+602 KDVALDVFVLD
-613 EDGTATSDAEKSV
+613 EDGTAANATSVSENAAKN
-626 AGKSVAGNAGENMT
+626 AAGNDAT
-640 SVAGNAAGL
+640 SASGNAGNAAGL
-649 LNVARRTPLSEL
+649 LNIARRTPLSEL

-680 DGFKPLDAYLERRA
+680 DGFKPLDAYLVRRA

-720 IQTEIPKSLL
+720 IQTEIPKNLL

-801 IRDKIEGKSSESAKN
+801 IRDKIEGKSGESAKN
-816 GKGKKAAEGA
+816 GKGKKTGGDDAGTSSETAAEGA
-826 TGDAATST
+826 TGNAAKNGENE

-879 AETDIPLPEHLNAT
+879 SETEIPLPENLNAT

-936 KQEGKFAEKKAI
+936 KQEGKFETKKAI

-960 VEIKKFAPDLT
+960 VEIKKFAPELT
-971 FFAYHGGRRDLE
+971 FFAYHGGRRNLE
-983 KFNADIL
+983 KFNADVL
-990 LTTYATFRKDFAELD
+990 LTTYATFRKDFKELD
-1005 KHEWQ
+1005 KIEWQ

-1058 DFANRGFF
+1058 DFANHGFF

-1081 KNGNQVVAETFRKI
+1081 KNGNQIVAETFRKI

-1186 KGLANTKSAASST
+1186 KGLDDNHLRRESRPTGVGHDRAEWLGIERSESPKTKDER
-1199 QDAADS
+1199 DAAAVPA
-1205 QESAALRL
+1205 ESAN
-1213 GSGSLAPAT
+1213 SKKSN
-1222 QRHPDD
+1222 
-1228 HREEDYLKGE
+1228 
-1238 SRDQAGL
+1238 
-1245 GMTEPKGRGE
+1245 
-1255 APSSDTIASELDSGS
+1255 
-1270 TAGMTKGKLESGK
+1270 KLESGK

-1335 TQRSEMIQD
+1335 TQRTEMIQD

-1416 NALLETKKAI
+1416 NSLLETKKAI